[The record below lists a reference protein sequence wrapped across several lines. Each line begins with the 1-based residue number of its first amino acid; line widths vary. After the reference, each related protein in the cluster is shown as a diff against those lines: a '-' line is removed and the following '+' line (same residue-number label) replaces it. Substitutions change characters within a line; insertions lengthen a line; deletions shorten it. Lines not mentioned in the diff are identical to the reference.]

1 MFDDERYAKEIMD
14 LKLTL
19 KTIYKQNL
27 DIDSRIKQVESQKRD
42 KEADF
47 DRVTIEKRSV
57 YNNRS
62 QKVELLDMKGGDP
75 F

>member
-1 MFDDERYAKEIMD
+1 MD
-14 LKLTL
+14 LKLSL

-42 KEADF
+42 KEAEF
-47 DRVTIEKRSV
+47 DRVTLEKRSV

-62 QKVELLDMKGGDP
+62 QKVE
-75 F
+75 

>member
-14 LKLTL
+14 LKLSL

-42 KEADF
+42 KEAEF
-47 DRVTIEKRSV
+47 DRVTLEKRSV

-62 QKVELLDMKGGDP
+62 QKVE
-75 F
+75 

>member
-62 QKVELLDMKGGDP
+62 QKVELLDLKGGDP

>member
-62 QKVELLDMKGGDP
+62 QKVE
-75 F
+75 

>member
-27 DIDSRIKQVESQKRD
+27 DIDSRIKQVESHKRD

-47 DRVTIEKRSV
+47 DRVTIENRSV

-62 QKVELLDMKGGDP
+62 QKVE
-75 F
+75 

>member
-1 MFDDERYAKEIMD
+1 VFDDERYAKEIMD

-62 QKVELLDMKGGDP
+62 QKVE
-75 F
+75 

>member
-1 MFDDERYAKEIMD
+1 VFDDERYAKEIMD

-27 DIDSRIKQVESQKRD
+27 DIDSRIKQVESHKRD

-47 DRVTIEKRSV
+47 DRVTIENRSV

-62 QKVELLDMKGGDP
+62 QKVE
-75 F
+75 